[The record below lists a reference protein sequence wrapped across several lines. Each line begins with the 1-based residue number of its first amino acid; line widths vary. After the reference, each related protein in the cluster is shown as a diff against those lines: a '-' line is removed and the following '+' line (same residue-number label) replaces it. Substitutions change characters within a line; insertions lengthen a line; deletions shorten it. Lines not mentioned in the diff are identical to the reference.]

1 MKQHPVR
8 RERVSQRQIGRVR
21 RLGAE
26 DETIDAVFASLD
38 ADKSGFVRYEEMSA
52 KLRRDLQSKLRHA
65 LVPLAQ
71 ELSELWRKWD
81 DDATGKIDVHE
92 FRRAIYELGIVAD
105 KQTIE
110 DAFASLDRNHSGTLE
125 YDEVQTLL
133 PESREDRPASATG
146 TAARVMAAPS
156 KGKLKRMKREQF
168 VARVRERQGRT
179 VHAPPGDVSLMSRPT
194 LSATPEAHATAQQ
207 ATTVAPSSC
216 RDGDLLCA

>member
-1 MKQHPVR
+1 MEYLTWSLSDALARSSTRLMELFQGWDRDRNGKVDVGELR
-8 RERVSQRQIGRVR
+8 LAIGELG
-21 RLGAE
+21 LGAE
-26 DETIDAVFASLD
+26 NETIDAVFASLD

-81 DDATGKIDVHE
+81 DDATDKIDVHE

-133 PESREDRPASATG
+133 PESRENRRASATG

-168 VARVRERQGRT
+168 VARVRAERR
-179 VHAPPGDVSLMSRPT
+179 
-194 LSATPEAHATAQQ
+194 
-207 ATTVAPSSC
+207 
-216 RDGDLLCA
+216 